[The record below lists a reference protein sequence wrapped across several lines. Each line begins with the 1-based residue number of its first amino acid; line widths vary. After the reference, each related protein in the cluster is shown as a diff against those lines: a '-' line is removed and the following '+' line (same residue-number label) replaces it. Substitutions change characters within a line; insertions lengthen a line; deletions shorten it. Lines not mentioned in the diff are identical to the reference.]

1 MIAFSSVKNSKPE
14 RNLTTLQYMILIVF
28 KYLTPRGFRGLTF
41 FPFVFLMNKEDVLD
55 KVFVNH
61 EKIHLRQQ
69 LELLVLPFY
78 VWYVIEFLIRWIITK
93 DKNVAYRNIS
103 FEKEA
108 YTNEKDL
115 NYLKSR
121 SFWNFLNYF

>member
-1 MIAFSSVKNSKPE
+1 
-14 RNLTTLQYMILIVF
+14 MILIVF
-28 KYLTPRGFRGLTF
+28 KFLTPQGFRGLTF
-41 FPFVFLMNKEDVLD
+41 FQFVFLMNKEDVLD

-78 VWYVIEFLIRWIITK
+78 VWYVMEFLIRWIMTK

>member
-1 MIAFSSVKNSKPE
+1 
-14 RNLTTLQYMILIVF
+14 MILIVF

-69 LELLVLPFY
+69 LELLVLLFY
-78 VWYVIEFLIRWIITK
+78 VWYVMEFLIRWIITK

>member
-1 MIAFSSVKNSKPE
+1 MIF
-14 RNLTTLQYMILIVF
+14 IVF

-121 SFWNFLNYF
+121 SFWKFLNYF

>member
-1 MIAFSSVKNSKPE
+1 MIF
-14 RNLTTLQYMILIVF
+14 IVF

-41 FPFVFLMNKEDVLD
+41 FPFFLMNKEDVLD

-78 VWYVIEFLIRWIITK
+78 VWYE
-93 DKNVAYRNIS
+93 
-103 FEKEA
+103 
-108 YTNEKDL
+108 
-115 NYLKSR
+115 
-121 SFWNFLNYF
+121 

>member
-1 MIAFSSVKNSKPE
+1 
-14 RNLTTLQYMILIVF
+14 MILILF

-41 FPFVFLMNKEDVLD
+41 FPFVFIKNKEDVLD

-69 LELLVLPFY
+69 IELLVIPFY
-78 VWYVIEFLIRWIITK
+78 VWYGIEFLIRWIITK

-115 NYLKSR
+115 NYIESR
-121 SFWNFLNYF
+121 SFWKFLNYF

>member
-1 MIAFSSVKNSKPE
+1 
-14 RNLTTLQYMILIVF
+14 MILIVF
-28 KYLTPRGFRGLTF
+28 KYLTPRGYRGLTF
-41 FPFVFLMNKEDVLD
+41 FPFVFIKNKEDVLD

-69 LELLVLPFY
+69 IELLVIPFY
-78 VWYVIEFLIRWIITK
+78 VWYGIEFLIRWIITK

-115 NYLKSR
+115 NYIESR
-121 SFWNFLNYF
+121 SFWKFLNYF

>member
-1 MIAFSSVKNSKPE
+1 
-14 RNLTTLQYMILIVF
+14 MILIVF

-41 FPFVFLMNKEDVLD
+41 FPFVFIKNKEDVLD

-69 LELLVLPFY
+69 IELLVIPFY
-78 VWYVIEFLIRWIITK
+78 VCYGIEFLIRWIITK

-115 NYLKSR
+115 NYIESR
-121 SFWNFLNYF
+121 SFWKFLNYF

>member
-1 MIAFSSVKNSKPE
+1 
-14 RNLTTLQYMILIVF
+14 MILIVF
-28 KYLTPRGFRGLTF
+28 NYLTPRGFRGLTF

-69 LELLVLPFY
+69 IELLVFPFY
-78 VWYVIEFLIRWIITK
+78 VWYVMEFLIRWIITK

-115 NYLKSR
+115 NYLESR
-121 SFWNFLNYF
+121 SFWKFLNYF

>member
-1 MIAFSSVKNSKPE
+1 
-14 RNLTTLQYMILIVF
+14 MILIVF

-41 FPFVFLMNKEDVLD
+41 FPFVFIKNKEDVLD

-69 LELLVLPFY
+69 IELLVIPFY
-78 VWYVIEFLIRWIITK
+78 VWYGIEFFIRWIITK

-115 NYLKSR
+115 NYLQSR
-121 SFWNFLNYF
+121 SFWKFLNYF

>member
-1 MIAFSSVKNSKPE
+1 M
-14 RNLTTLQYMILIVF
+14 
-28 KYLTPRGFRGLTF
+28 PRGFRGLTF
-41 FPFVFLMNKEDVLD
+41 FPFVFLMNKEDALD

-69 LELLVLPFY
+69 IELLVLPFY
-78 VWYVIEFLIRWIITK
+78 VWYVMEFLIRWIMTK

-121 SFWNFLNYF
+121 SFWKFLNYF

>member
-1 MIAFSSVKNSKPE
+1 
-14 RNLTTLQYMILIVF
+14 MILIVF

-78 VWYVIEFLIRWIITK
+78 VWYVMEFLIRWIITK
-93 DKNVAYRNIS
+93 DKNIAYRNIS

-121 SFWNFLNYF
+121 SFWKFLNYF

>member
-1 MIAFSSVKNSKPE
+1 
-14 RNLTTLQYMILIVF
+14 MILIVF

-41 FPFVFLMNKEDVLD
+41 FPFVFIKNKEDVLD

-69 LELLVLPFY
+69 IELLVIPFY
-78 VWYVIEFLIRWIITK
+78 VWYGIEFLIRWIITK

-115 NYLKSR
+115 NYIESR
-121 SFWNFLNYF
+121 SFWKFLNYF

>member
-1 MIAFSSVKNSKPE
+1 
-14 RNLTTLQYMILIVF
+14 MILIVF
-28 KYLTPRGFRGLTF
+28 KDLTPRGFRGLTF
-41 FPFVFLMNKEDVLD
+41 FPFVFLMTKEDVLD

-61 EKIHLRQQ
+61 EKIHLIQQ

-78 VWYVIEFLIRWIITK
+78 VWYGIEFLIRWIITK

-121 SFWNFLNYF
+121 SFWKFLNYF

>member
-1 MIAFSSVKNSKPE
+1 
-14 RNLTTLQYMILIVF
+14 
-28 KYLTPRGFRGLTF
+28 
-41 FPFVFLMNKEDVLD
+41 MNKEDVLD

-69 LELLVLPFY
+69 LELLVFPFY
-78 VWYVIEFLIRWIITK
+78 VWYVIEFLIRWIMTK
-93 DKNVAYRNIS
+93 EKNVAYRNIY
-103 FEKEA
+103 FEKES
-108 YTNEKDL
+108 YNKEKDL

>member
-1 MIAFSSVKNSKPE
+1 MIF
-14 RNLTTLQYMILIVF
+14 IVF

-41 FPFVFLMNKEDVLD
+41 FPFVFLMNNEDVLD

-69 LELLVLPFY
+69 VELLVLPFY
-78 VWYVIEFLIRWIITK
+78 VWYVIEFLIRWIMTK
-93 DKNVAYRNIS
+93 DKNLAYRNIS

-121 SFWNFLNYF
+121 SFWNFLDYL

>member
-1 MIAFSSVKNSKPE
+1 
-14 RNLTTLQYMILIVF
+14 MILIVF

-69 LELLVLPFY
+69 LELLVLLFY
-78 VWYVIEFLIRWIITK
+78 VWYVMEFLIRWIITK

-108 YTNEKDL
+108 YTKEKDL

-121 SFWNFLNYF
+121 SFWKFLNYF

>member
-1 MIAFSSVKNSKPE
+1 
-14 RNLTTLQYMILIVF
+14 MILIVF

-41 FPFVFLMNKEDVLD
+41 FPFVFLMNNEDVLD

-69 LELLVLPFY
+69 LELLVLLFY
-78 VWYVIEFLIRWIITK
+78 VWYVMEFLIRWIITK

-121 SFWNFLNYF
+121 SFWKFLNYF

>member
-1 MIAFSSVKNSKPE
+1 
-14 RNLTTLQYMILIVF
+14 MILIVF
-28 KYLTPRGFRGLTF
+28 KYLNPRGFRGLTF
-41 FPFVFLMNKEDVLD
+41 FPFVFLKNKEDELD

-69 LELLVLPFY
+69 IELLVFPFY
-78 VWYVIEFLIRWIITK
+78 VWYGIEFLIRWIITK
-93 DKNVAYRNIS
+93 EKNVAYRNIS

-115 NYLKSR
+115 NYIESR
-121 SFWNFLNYF
+121 SFWKFLNYF